1 MQSKERLNTHAIE
14 IKDGQRFEFGKN
26 WERFLSVLN
35 EERIAEAEKSIKKML
50 EVDNLKGK
58 SFLDVGSGSG
68 LFSLVARRLG
78 AHVYSFDYDPHSVA
92 CTAELK
98 RRYFNL
104 DSQWIVKEASV
115 LDQGFL
121 RSLGQF
127 DIVYSWGVL
136 HHTGAMWQALENV
149 AQLVKMGGLLYIS
162 IYNDQEIIS
171 IVWTRIKKTYNLL
184 PKPLR
189 FLILWPAF
197 LYFWIPPCIYDF
209 LRGKPFLLWRNYVRS
224 RGMSPWHDVVDWI
237 GGYPFEVAKPEEI
250 FEFYYKKGFDLRKL
264 KTCGGGHG
272 CNEYVFLKSRDSDY
286 RI

>member
-1 MQSKERLNTHAIE
+1 MNTHAVE
-14 IKDGQRFEFGKN
+14 IKEGQRFEFGKN

-50 EVDNLKGK
+50 GVDNLMGK
-58 SFLDVGSGSG
+58 SFLDIGSGSG

-78 AHVYSFDYDPHSVA
+78 AHVYSLDYDPHSVA

-104 DSQWIVKEASV
+104 DSQWIVKEGSA
-115 LDQGFL
+115 LDRSFL
-121 RSLGQF
+121 KSLGQF

-149 AQLVKMGGLLYIS
+149 ATLVKMEGLLYIS
-162 IYNDQEIIS
+162 IYNNQGMIS
-171 IVWTRIKKTYNLL
+171 KIWTRIKKTYNLL
-184 PKPLR
+184 PKPFR

-197 LYFWIPPCIYDF
+197 LYFWIPPCIYDM
-209 LRGKPFLLWRNYVRS
+209 LRGEPFSSWRNYVRS
-224 RGMSPWHDVVDWI
+224 RGMAPWRDVVDWI

-250 FEFYYKKGFDLRKL
+250 FEFYYKKGFELKKL
-264 KTCGGGHG
+264 KTCGGGLG
-272 CNEYVFLKSRDSDY
+272 CNEYVFLKRRDGDQG
-286 RI
+286 I